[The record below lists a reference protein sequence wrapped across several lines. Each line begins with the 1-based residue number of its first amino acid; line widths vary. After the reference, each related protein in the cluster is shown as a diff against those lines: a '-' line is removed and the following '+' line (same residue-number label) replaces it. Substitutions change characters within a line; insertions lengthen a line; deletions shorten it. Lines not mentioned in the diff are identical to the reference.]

1 MCFDIFGWVKLLI
14 LTVSP
19 VKSNS
24 AADLPP
30 EQRISDED
38 ILHNINT
45 FMFAGSDT
53 SSLSITWTLYL
64 LAMYPELQTRLREEL
79 ISVTPTA
86 SLQTLTREEVSSL
99 YATVAELPYLENV
112 VRESLRLI
120 PPVHSSIRVAVRDD
134 DVPTSTPVKLTMRD
148 GRVVESRTIRVPKGS
163 FVHVPVEGFNLDREV
178 WGPDAWS
185 FKCVILYVPQG

>member
-1 MCFDIFGWVKLLI
+1 
-14 LTVSP
+14 
-19 VKSNS
+19 
-24 AADLPP
+24 
-30 EQRISDED
+30 
-38 ILHNINT
+38 
-45 FMFAGSDT
+45 
-53 SSLSITWTLYL
+53 
-64 LAMYPELQTRLREEL
+64 MYPELQTRLREEL
-79 ISVTPTA
+79 LSVTPTA
-86 SLQTLTREEVSSL
+86 PLETLTREEVSSL
-99 YATVAELPYLENV
+99 YATIAELPYLENV

-185 FKCVILYVPQG
+185 FKCVLLCVSQE